1 MLKKKISSWASDVYF
16 QGVAVNDVPFP
27 GETAA
32 GLDVPGVIFNGTQRH
47 VLWDLGRRHAVLH
60 VLLVGEDQHG
70 RFAQVLERKDG
81 WTWNKNKKKEEG
93 PDGLPRGPTS
103 CRVPLWW
110 WPDALDRCCPPP
122 GWQTAQTTS
131 NKPRELTKSL
141 AKSKQKGTK
150 DAAGVKRQAPPSK
163 RVPSFSAAVR
173 CQK

>member
-1 MLKKKISSWASDVYF
+1 MPASDNTNSLAYVSNAELAPVTDAMLFNTYCRVIMLKKIFLSWASDVYF

-81 WTWNKNKKKEEG
+81 WTWNKK
-93 PDGLPRGPTS
+93 
-103 CRVPLWW
+103 
-110 WPDALDRCCPPP
+110 
-122 GWQTAQTTS
+122 
-131 NKPRELTKSL
+131 
-141 AKSKQKGTK
+141 KQK
-150 DAAGVKRQAPPSK
+150 KRKVRTAYLVGQHPVEFLFGDDQTLSIGAVHHQDDKLHKPPATSQGSWRK
-163 RVPSFSAAVR
+163 A
-173 CQK
+173 